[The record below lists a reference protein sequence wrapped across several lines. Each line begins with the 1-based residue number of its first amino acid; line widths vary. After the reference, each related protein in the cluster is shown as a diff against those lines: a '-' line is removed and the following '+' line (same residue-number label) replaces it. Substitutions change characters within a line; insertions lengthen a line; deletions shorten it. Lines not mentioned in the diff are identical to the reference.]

1 MTEKN
6 KEYLSKREAQIM
18 EVIYRHG
25 SATAA
30 LVYEEV
36 EEIPSYSS
44 ARVLMHLLADKGMLR
59 HERQGQRY
67 VYFPTTAPEDA
78 RRTELGHLMTTF
90 FDGSLTEVMADLIDM
105 KEKELSDE
113 DWEAM
118 HKMIDAARKQGR

>member
-67 VYFPTTAPEDA
+67 LYFPTTAPEEA
-78 RRTELGHLMTTF
+78 RRTELNHLMTTF
-90 FDGSLTEVMADLIDM
+90 FSGSVAGVMADLIDM
-105 KEKELSDE
+105 KDNDVSDE
-113 DWEAM
+113 DWENI
-118 HKMIDAARKQGR
+118 HKLIEQARKQGK